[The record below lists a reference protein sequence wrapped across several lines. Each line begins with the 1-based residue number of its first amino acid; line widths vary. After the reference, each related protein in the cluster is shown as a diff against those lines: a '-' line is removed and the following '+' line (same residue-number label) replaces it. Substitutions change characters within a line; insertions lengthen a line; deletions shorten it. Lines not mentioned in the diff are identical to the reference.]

1 MTSEGLIKNLFNAG
15 AHFAFSKSRRHPSAK
30 PFIFGVKNKVEIF
43 DLEKT
48 AVQLEA
54 AKEFLAKIAS
64 EGGQILFVGSKN
76 EAREI
81 VKSGAKEAEMP
92 FVSTRWVGGSLTNFA
107 EIRKRVNRL
116 EDLRSQ
122 TEKGELGKY
131 TKKERLLIE
140 REIESL
146 EKSFDGLVL
155 MKRLPAALFI
165 IDSKKEAIAVKEAK
179 VRKIPVVSLSSSDCD
194 LNVINFAIPGNDS
207 SPTSIKFFVNEI
219 VEAIEKGKLTKKETK
234 DNKED

>member
-48 AVQLEA
+48 AVQLES

-165 IDSKKEAIAVKEAK
+165 IDSKREAIAVKEAK